1 MSFDDAIR
9 DPVRRRWI
17 LVTAAM
23 GAFASSLTFTSIN
36 VALPSLVSAFDTTF
50 AAVQWVMLAYLLS
63 TAALLPIV
71 GRLADMLGKRAI
83 FLTGMAIFAIGS
95 LATGLAPGLGWLI
108 GFRLLHGIG
117 AAVLTGV
124 GLAIVTDVFPAEER
138 GRAIGINGAV
148 LSTGI
153 VLGPTLGGLLV
164 EIGWRWVFLATVPI
178 GLLGLLLAWRFVP
191 RYDPGPRQR
200 FDLPGATMLTSILA
214 AGSLATTLG
223 PERGFGDGWVIAG
236 FVTAG
241 LLLPA
246 FVWRERRTRHP
257 VLDLSLFRDLR
268 LSIGLVVGLATFV
281 SISGTIFVMPF
292 YLEQVLGLTPRNVGL
307 LMSVVPILLVIVAP
321 IAGSLADR
329 YGERVI
335 TIVGLGFALLGF
347 SLVATLGTDTTP
359 LGFVVRFAFVGL
371 GMATFQTPN
380 NSAIMGSAP
389 PERSGVTGGL
399 LGLTRSFGQT
409 AGIAVLGS
417 VWVARVVARS
427 ATATGEIAAGASAL
441 ALVGGLHDMMRVVQI
456 LIFAALLLALW
467 DLRRRLR
474 MKREPLRLETAGAD
488 GTGGTL

>member
-1 MSFDDAIR
+1 MSFEEAIR
-9 DPVRRRWI
+9 DPGRRRWI
-17 LVTAAM
+17 LATAAL
-23 GAFASSLTFTSIN
+23 GAFASTVTFTSIN
-36 VALPSLVSAFDTTF
+36 VALPSLVQAFDTTF
-50 AAVQWVMLAYLLS
+50 AAVQWVLLAYLLS

-71 GRLADMLGKRAI
+71 GRLADMLGKRRIFLAGLAI
-83 FLTGMAIFAIGS
+83 FTVGS
-95 LATGLAPGLGWLI
+95 VATGLAPGLGWLI
-108 GFRLLHGIG
+108 GFRLLHGVG
-117 AAVLTGV
+117 SAVLTGV

-164 EIGWRWVFLATVPI
+164 ELGWRWVFLSTAPI
-178 GLLGLLLAWRFVP
+178 GLVGMALAWRFVP
-191 RYDPGPRQR
+191 RYDVGPRQR
-200 FDLPGATMLTSILA
+200 FDLPGALLLTALLTI
-214 AGSLATTLG
+214 GSLATTLG
-223 PERGFGDGWVIAG
+223 PERGFGDAWI
-236 FVTAG
+236 VTAFATTA

-246 FVWRERRTRHP
+246 FVWRERRTPHP
-257 VLDLSLFRDLR
+257 VLDLSLFRNPK
-268 LSIGLVVGLATFV
+268 LSVGLVAGLATFV

-292 YLEQVLGLTPRNVGL
+292 YLEQVLGFAPRNVGL
-307 LMSVVPILLVIVAP
+307 LMSVVPILLVIIAP

-335 TIVGLGFALLGF
+335 TVVGLGFALLGF

-359 LGFVVRFAFVGL
+359 AGFIARFAFVGL

-389 PERSGVTGGL
+389 KGRSGVAGGL

-417 VWVARVVARS
+417 VWVARVTGRM
-427 ATATGEIAAGASAL
+427 ATAGDLDAANATAIAQVGA
-441 ALVGGLHDMMRVVQI
+441 LHDMMRVVQVMI
-456 LIFAALLLALW
+456 VAALALTVW

-474 MKREPLRLETAGAD
+474 LRRTMAA
-488 GTGGTL
+488 TR

>member
-1 MSFDDAIR
+1 
-9 DPVRRRWI
+9 
-17 LVTAAM
+17 M
-23 GAFASSLTFTSIN
+23 GAFASTVTFTSIN

-50 AAVQWVMLAYLLS
+50 AAVQWVLLAYLLS

-71 GRLADMLGKRAI
+71 GRLADMLGKRSI
-83 FLTGMAIFAIGS
+83 FLTGMAIFVAGS

-117 AAVLTGV
+117 SAVLTGV
-124 GLAIVTDVFPAEER
+124 GLAIVTDAFPSEER
-138 GRAIGINGAV
+138 GRALGINGAV

-164 EIGWRWVFLATVPI
+164 EIGWRWVFLSTVPI
-178 GLLGLLLAWRFVP
+178 GLLGMLLAWLFVP

-200 FDLPGATMLTSILA
+200 FDLPGATMLTGLLT

-223 PERGFGDGWVIAG
+223 AERGFGDAFVVAG
-236 FVTAG
+236 FVVVG

-246 FVWRERRTRHP
+246 FVWRERRTPHP
-257 VLDLSLFRDLR
+257 VLDLSLFRDRR
-268 LSIGLVVGLATFV
+268 LTIGLLVGLATFV

-292 YLEQVLGLTPRNVGL
+292 YLEQVLGFTPRNVGL

-335 TIVGLGFALLGF
+335 TIVGLGLALLGF
-347 SLVATLGTDTTP
+347 SLVGTLGTDTTP
-359 LGFVVRFAFVGL
+359 LGFIVRFAFVGL

-389 PERSGVTGGL
+389 QGRSGVTGGL

-417 VWVARVVARS
+417 VWVARVAARS
-427 ATATGEIAAGASAL
+427 DAVTGENAAAASAL
-441 ALVGGLHDMMRVVQI
+441 AQVGGLHDMMYVVQV
-456 LIFAALLLALW
+456 LIFAALLLAAW

-474 MKREPLRLETAGAD
+474 ARRDPVRLGTSGAD
-488 GTGGTL
+488 RAGGTL